1 MTFLSEKIIINLD
14 SLDEQFKKYFIT
26 QVFNKIKIDMKHK
39 IEERKYKEKLQFIED
54 NCEIISE
61 IRNEHLIAN
70 HPSVVL
76 PSYCYFNPCDIINEF
91 KVKKEYPEEIAWLY
105 LYKIINIPHYVGFD
119 NINYNPDIFDNG
131 YNKYYNYDNE
141 SSEYEQ
147 DGYDSYS

>member
-61 IRNEHLIAN
+61 IRNEQLIAN

-119 NINYNPDIFDNG
+119 NINYNPEIFDDG
-131 YNKYYNYDNE
+131 YNEYYNYDNQ
-141 SSEYEQ
+141 SSEYEEE
-147 DGYDSYS
+147 GYDSYS